1 MEQNPKIQKLIKTFS
16 KKYPHFLEAIES
28 NDDVKMAELTKIFGE
43 KNLTT
48 AISKF
53 IKEKTELLMTI
64 VDHHKKTA
72 QKTIESEFQAETKG
86 LQKRNAECRLEELKG
101 ISRKSSP
108 IEYKRLSDKY
118 VRRGVEENRKLLTI
132 KNKKLEE
139 LGEQIQSL
147 KQKLTER
154 SEEVTFI
161 SQESE
166 IKITVSVE
174 SENTKSH
181 CQEFAKIS

>member
-1 MEQNPKIQKLIKTFS
+1 
-16 KKYPHFLEAIES
+16 
-28 NDDVKMAELTKIFGE
+28 MAELTKMFGE

-48 AISKF
+48 AINKF
-53 IKEKTELLMTI
+53 LKEKTELLGTI

-72 QKTIESEFQAETKG
+72 QKTIEAEFQAETKS
-86 LQKRNAECRLEELKG
+86 LQKKNAECRLEELKG
-101 ISRKSSP
+101 INRKSSP

-132 KNKKLEE
+132 KYKKIEE

-154 SEEVTFI
+154 TEEVI
-161 SQESE
+161 LII
-166 IKITVSVE
+166 IKQ
-174 SENTKSH
+174 K
-181 CQEFAKIS
+181 